1 MPDSPTALY
10 WLVQCG
16 IFTPC
21 AVVLEYLFQEV
32 PCTNTTNTPS
42 PSEILEQ
49 MGGGG
54 EGGVEAC
61 QEEVKGNVCLIFF
74 PPSFNQGDYFF
85 FPIRVLAAPTSS
97 LVAAVK
103 TSSDYSA
110 PQKLG
115 LILEPG
121 RGQEVR
127 SSPVSRRLFKR
138 LFQFPSVKQLAPRGG
153 KANSKRVPLLHHQFS
168 YTCRGYGRLFCWC
181 SGY

>member
-21 AVVLEYLFQEV
+21 AVILEYLYKKYLALTPLTPRLLVRVWSRWGEV
-32 PCTNTTNTPS
+32 
-42 PSEILEQ
+42 
-49 MGGGG
+49 
-54 EGGVEAC
+54 
-61 QEEVKGNVCLIFF
+61 VKGGWKLVRRRWGAMFAWFF

-153 KANSKRVPLLHHQFS
+153 KANTKRVPLLHHQFS